1 MVANSL
7 NCLQRKQHDIDL
19 DAYLGRRLSSSLRDV
34 LAHLIIVPNENVKD
48 ETARP

>member
-7 NCLQRKQHDIDL
+7 NYLQRKQHDVDL
-19 DAYLGRRLSSSLRDV
+19 GAYLGRRLSSSLHDV
-34 LAHLIIVPNENVKD
+34 LALLIIVPNGDVEG

>member
-7 NCLQRKQHDIDL
+7 NCMQRKHHNIDL
-19 DAYLGRRLSSSLRDV
+19 GAYLGRRLSSSLLDV
-34 LAHLIIVPNENVKD
+34 LAHLIIVPNGDIEG